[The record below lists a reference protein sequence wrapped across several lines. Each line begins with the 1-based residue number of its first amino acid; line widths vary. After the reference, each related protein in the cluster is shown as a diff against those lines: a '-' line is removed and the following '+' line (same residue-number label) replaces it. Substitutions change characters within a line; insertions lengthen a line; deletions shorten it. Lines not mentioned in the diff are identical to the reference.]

1 VTGWPVWPVWPDD
14 LRTRMGRDRVAAGHQ
29 VTDGAERHAGLIALL
44 GFLSA
49 FGPLS
54 MDLYLP
60 ALPRIQTGLATGQSS
75 VQLTLSAVALGLA
88 VGQLVAGPLSD
99 RFGRRGPLL
108 VGIGTWALASL
119 LCALSPTIWTL
130 VALRLVQGMGGSAG
144 IVLAR
149 AIVRDRAEGTEAARI
164 FAVLASILGVAPV
177 LAPVIG
183 GQLLRVTDWRGL
195 FVFLA
200 ATGLLLLLVTYRTL
214 PETLPPER
222 RVTGGVRTTLANGRT
237 LIRRRVFVAAV
248 LAQAC
253 GYGALFTYIS
263 GSSFVLQIG
272 YGLSAQQFSLVF
284 AVNGIGMVA
293 AAQASRLTVQWAGPR
308 RLLLTGL
315 LLQVL
320 AGASLLAAAV
330 TGAGL
335 AVVLSALF
343 VLVSANGLVLP
354 NATALAMADVDRM
367 AGSAAALLGVTQ
379 FTVAGIGAP
388 LAGLGA
394 AGTLQPM
401 AVVVFAFAAI
411 GIVAAACA
419 RGRTPTA
426 TG

>member
-1 VTGWPVWPVWPDD
+1 
-14 LRTRMGRDRVAAGHQ
+14 MGRDRGATGHA
-29 VTDGAERHAGLIALL
+29 VTARPERQTGLVALL

-60 ALPRIQTGLATGQSS
+60 ALPRIQTGLATGQSP

-88 VGQLVAGPLSD
+88 VGQLIAGPLSD

-130 VALRLVQGMGGSAG
+130 IAIRLVQGMGGSAG

-149 AIVRDRAEGTEAARI
+149 AIVRDRTGGMEAARV
-164 FAVLASILGVAPV
+164 FAVLASILGGAPV

-200 ATGLLLLLVTYRTL
+200 GTGLVLLLVTYRTL

-222 RVTGGVRTTLANGRT
+222 RVTGGLRTTLVNGRT
-237 LIRRRVFVAAV
+237 LIRRRAFVAAV

-263 GSSFVLQIG
+263 GSPFALQTG
-272 YGLSAQQFSLVF
+272 YGLSAQQFSLLF
-284 AVNGIGMVA
+284 AVNGAGMVV
-293 AAQASRLTVQWAGPR
+293 AAQASRLLVQRAGPR
-308 RLLLTGL
+308 RLLLAGL
-315 LLQVL
+315 TLQVV

-330 TGAGL
+330 TGAGV
-335 AVVLSALF
+335 AVVLTALF

-354 NATALAMADVDRM
+354 NATALAMADSDRM

-388 LAGLGA
+388 LIGLGT
-394 AGTLQPM
+394 AGTLLPV
-401 AVVVFAFAAI
+401 AVVVSAFAAL
-411 GIVAAACA
+411 GTAAAA
-419 RGRTPTA
+419 AAPAGRSPA
-426 TG
+426 SA